1 MKSASTA
8 IMNTITTSATWL
20 ISLLFICSFLIPSE
34 GLAQRGK
41 DDNDRPKKPVIS
53 QEEYNKLLM
62 WLVDEKYENILYKC
76 IRYTEEDKTKKEP
89 LPYIYIAQAHMG
101 IHLSDDHELREA
113 HEADKN
119 KSLKNSLKYASK

>member
-1 MKSASTA
+1 M
-8 IMNTITTSATWL
+8 
-20 ISLLFICSFLIPSE
+20 
-34 GLAQRGK
+34 
-41 DDNDRPKKPVIS
+41 
-53 QEEYNKLLM
+53 
-62 WLVDEKYENILYKC
+62 VDEKYENILYKC

-119 KSLKNSLKYASK
+119 KSLKNSLKYASKYRKKDKELEHYSEIFYRLLR